1 MSTTDWSQRP
11 PEPTIDLA
19 AGWSATPCTAADLSH
34 LRRALVARVGHG
46 PGPVGDDADL
56 EELLLV
62 FEELTSNGLRHGR
75 PPVRVVVVGTPTGW
89 LLDVSDAAADR
100 PPAPA
105 YGRDAAAGGMGLP
118 LVARL
123 AAAHGW
129 TVDGDRKHVWARIDV
144 APVSGPA
151 DGGAPAERFHQPTGG
166 DTAGDRAVARI
177 RGLLDNRAAALGFRP
192 ALQMTGRLAELT
204 GDLVTDLLAVL
215 AEALTNVARH
225 ARAGS
230 ADVDLAVTAH
240 SVTLRVRDDGIGPAS
255 APRYGGLSDLRRRA
269 AWHGGTLAVQPE
281 PTGGTQLTWAV
292 PRRPVV
298 PQPRPRS

>member
-1 MSTTDWSQRP
+1 MSTPQWEQQP
-11 PEPTIDLA
+11 PEPDTDRTIRWQA
-19 AGWSATPCTAADLSH
+19 SPRVAADLTR
-34 LRRALVARVGHG
+34 LRHELEAAVGHR
-46 PGPVGDDADL
+46 PRPEEHAEDL
-56 EELLLV
+56 DGLLLI
-62 FEELTSNGLRHGR
+62 FEELASNGLRHGR
-75 PPVRVVVVGTPTGW
+75 PPVCVHLAAVRTGW